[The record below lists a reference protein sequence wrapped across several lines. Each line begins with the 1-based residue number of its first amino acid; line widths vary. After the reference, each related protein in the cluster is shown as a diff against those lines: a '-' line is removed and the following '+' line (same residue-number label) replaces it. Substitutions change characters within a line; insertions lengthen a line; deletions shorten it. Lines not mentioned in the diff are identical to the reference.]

1 MASTGGSEAAA
12 TPDGSPVTCSPAPR
26 LVAGALVIPP
36 FQVSFLGQ
44 DFVHWEEM
52 RIELAE
58 LAPDRYRIVVVQ
70 NFWTEDPNPDLSQ
83 CLAGIFLSRRR
94 RDGAWEA
101 AENLPVECRTV
112 AHIGMLDLRRPAHP
126 RLVVTRPC

>member
-1 MASTGGSEAAA
+1 MMATRSMASTGGSEAAA

-36 FQVSFLGQ
+36 FQASFLGQ

-83 CLAGIFLSRRR
+83 CLAGIFLS
-94 RDGAWEA
+94 
-101 AENLPVECRTV
+101 P
-112 AHIGMLDLRRPAHP
+112 DLRAMRSAASPTCFMPGLTA
-126 RLVVTRPC
+126 RARM